1 MDDILHG
8 YSVSEP
14 TWFYLS
20 LLLIIAVFFRFSR
33 VWSLRNVDLVLLLS
47 MSPGLLLVQ
56 HSKPWGYTWLFVV
69 AGLLLLR
76 LFCDGLLTRRP
87 GLEQN
92 MNVAGLTFLG
102 IAAFAF
108 LMTKVVTE
116 PPPAS
121 TVETVRRAD
130 HLLKLQDAP
139 AKSPAKLPIEEAAPG
154 PATRL
159 LTAPVVPTSK
169 LLAPGAASPGERPVS
184 FEQIAAN
191 LMAVLAHLA
200 AVCGLVAVGRWHLG
214 QTQIGVAMATIY
226 LLLPCTAYEVGQVN
240 HILPSALIVWAIAAY
255 RRPMIAGSLM
265 GLACGTLLFPVFLL
279 PLWAMFYGRRQ
290 ALRFGMALG
299 IVAAVLL
306 GSLVLT
312 SADTHSFTR
321 QTIGSIDWTALTF
334 RSTEAAGFWTVENSA
349 YRIPVAVAY
358 LVMLIVLTIW
368 PVHKNL
374 EHLLSHSAAIV
385 VGTQFW
391 YPQQGG
397 VYLLWY
403 LPLLLIVVFRPRVA
417 QLLPPQS
424 EEQTAAQAQ
433 TRGSAGRAA
442 SLSGSGSFRH
452 FR

>member
-33 VWSLRNVDLVLLLS
+33 VWSLRNFDLLLLLS

-69 AGLLLLR
+69 TGLLLLR

-102 IAAFAF
+102 VATFAF
-108 LMTKVVTE
+108 LMTKVIAE

-139 AKSPAKLPIEEAAPG
+139 AKLPNEEAPPG

-169 LLAPGAASPGERPVS
+169 LLAPDDSPRGEHTKSFEHIAAS
-184 FEQIAAN
+184 I
-191 LMAVLAHLA
+191 MAVLAHLA
-200 AVCGLVAVGRWHLG
+200 AVCGLIAVGRWHLG
-214 QTQIGVAMATIY
+214 QTHIGVAMATIY

-240 HILPSALIVWAIAAY
+240 HILPSALIVWTIAAY

-321 QTIGSIDWTALTF
+321 QTIGSIDWTVLTF
-334 RSTEAAGFWTVENSA
+334 RSTETAGFWTVENSA

-358 LVMLIVLTIW
+358 LVMLVVLTVW
-368 PVHKNL
+368 PARKNL

-424 EEQTAAQAQ
+424 ADVTAAKMQ
-433 TRGSAGRAA
+433 SPKSSGRAA
-442 SLSGSGSFRH
+442 TLSGTGNFRQ